1 MAAGATG
8 PGMVGDL
15 VGRQAGRVQH
25 LLRRFVERSCAALVR
40 QDDLAPCM
48 AGVEGGAAL
57 AGELVE
63 RQVVAGAAE
72 RPAAPVAPGHRRL
85 PGPGGDQGEGEMG
98 RPSVRERACH
108 YVWDWVVAV

>member
-57 AGELVE
+57 DGELVE
-63 RQVVAGAAE
+63 RQVVAGAVE
-72 RPAAPVAPGHRRL
+72 RPAELVAPGHRRL
-85 PGPGGDQGEGEMG
+85 PGPGRSE
-98 RPSVRERACH
+98 ERRVGKECVSTCRSRWSPYH
-108 YVWDWVVAV
+108 